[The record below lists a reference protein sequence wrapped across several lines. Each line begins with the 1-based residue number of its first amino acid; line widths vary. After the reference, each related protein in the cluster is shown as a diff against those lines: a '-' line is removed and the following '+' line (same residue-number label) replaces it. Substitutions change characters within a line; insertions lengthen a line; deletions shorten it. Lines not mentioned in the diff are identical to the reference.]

1 MGTSGDFPKQIPVG
15 ANQVVWVKWQVEEW
29 MEQQIA
35 AAV

>member
-1 MGTSGDFPKQIPVG
+1 MVAAGEFPKQIPIG

-35 AAV
+35 TAV